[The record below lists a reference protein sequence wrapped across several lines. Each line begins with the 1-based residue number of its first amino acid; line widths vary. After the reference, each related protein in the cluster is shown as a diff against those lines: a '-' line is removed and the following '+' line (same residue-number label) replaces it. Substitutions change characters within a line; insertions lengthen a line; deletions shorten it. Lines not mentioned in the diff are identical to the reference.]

1 MEDLWNGR
9 ERRASQKKRR
19 RDPRPSRAPSPFPTW
34 SQNRGERGAV
44 SSKGERAL
52 AVGGSLARGG
62 VVEFDVAGGVGGK
75 GKEESVAVGTVD
87 AILGEGSVCT
97 EVVEVIL
104 GSYMNMERNKKGRE
118 KGFFLL
124 LYVWVTDKTREPER
138 KENK

>member
-1 MEDLWNGR
+1 
-9 ERRASQKKRR
+9 
-19 RDPRPSRAPSPFPTW
+19 
-34 SQNRGERGAV
+34 
-44 SSKGERAL
+44 
-52 AVGGSLARGG
+52 LARGG